1 MNKLASLGLIA
12 LAYGGIT
19 VMTATDAPRVKV
31 SAEAKAA
38 AKQADRAADA
48 LRKHDAGAV
57 GFAEAAVAGAPRV
70 ADYRMLLGQS
80 YLQAGRFL
88 SAEQAFAD
96 TLELDDGNGSNA
108 SRAALNRALAQIATG
123 DWQAARA
130 TLATYAGVIPAGDRG
145 LAMALAGDTAGAVAL
160 LTQVARSA
168 AASPK
173 VRQNLA
179 LAYALAGQWQVARV
193 VASAD
198 MSPAEVDARIEQWAA
213 FAQPTAASDQVAG
226 LLGVRAAADGGQ
238 PAALA
243 LNPAAPG
250 AAVMAVATV
259 VSAPVAVA
267 SVAPVKAGIVFAPRR
282 EVVQALP
289 TTMIASESGP
299 IKIGASTR
307 VASKPMR
314 AAASPA
320 DGTWFVQIGAYDNA
334 GVAKDAWGRAQ
345 RRFAG
350 FAGRTANAMTFK
362 AGGASYYRLSVGGF
376 ARADANR
383 ACRQY
388 KARGGDCFVRAGA
401 GDQVA
406 SWAKP
411 GVQVAA
417 R

>member
-12 LAYGGIT
+12 LAYSGIT

-38 AKQADRAADA
+38 ARQAERAADA
-48 LRKHDAGAV
+48 LRNHDAGGVVVA
-57 GFAEAAVAGAPRV
+57 AEAAVAWAPRV
-70 ADYRMLLGQS
+70 AAYRMLLGQG
-80 YLQAGRFL
+80 YLQSGRFR

-96 TLELDDGNGSNA
+96 TLQLDDGNGK
-108 SRAALNRALAQIATG
+108 AALNRALAQIATG

-145 LAMALAGDTAGAVAL
+145 LAMALAGDTAGAVTL

-173 VRQNLA
+173 IRQNLA

-243 LNPAAPG
+243 LNPAAPA
-250 AAVMAVATV
+250 AAVAAVAPA
-259 VSAPVAVA
+259 VSALVEVA
-267 SVAPVKAGIVFAPRR
+267 SVAPVRAGIVFAPPR

-289 TTMIASESGP
+289 ARLIAPSSGL
-299 IKIGASTR
+299 IK
-307 VASKPMR
+307 V
-314 AAASPA
+314 AASA
-320 DGTWFVQIGAYDNA
+320 GMVAKRMRTTAASASGTWFVQIGAYDNV

-350 FAGRTANAMTFK
+350 FAGRTPNAMNFK
-362 AGGASYYRLSVGGF
+362 IGGASYYRLSVGGF
-376 ARADANR
+376 ARADADR

-411 GVQVAA
+411 GVRVAA